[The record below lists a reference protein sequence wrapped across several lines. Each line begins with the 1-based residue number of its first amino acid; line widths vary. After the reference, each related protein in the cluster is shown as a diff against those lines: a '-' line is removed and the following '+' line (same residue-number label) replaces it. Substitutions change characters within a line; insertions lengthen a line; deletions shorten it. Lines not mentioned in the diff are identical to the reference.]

1 MELILDRTD
10 FFLPERDLQI
20 AGDDDGGDN
29 MIMTMMMMMMMMEL
43 EKPHQSA

>member
-1 MELILDRTD
+1 MELILDCTE

-20 AGDDDGGDN
+20 AGDDDDGDN
-29 MIMTMMMMMMMMEL
+29 MIMMMMMMMMEL

>member
-1 MELILDRTD
+1 MELILDRTEF

-20 AGDDDGGDN
+20 AGDDDDGDN
-29 MIMTMMMMMMMMEL
+29 MIMMMMMMMMEL